1 VSTRGL
7 SCYTAALFRYLDVE
21 WDAAALVARSVRLAV
36 RTDLADGRL
45 AFSHHEPALDLL
57 PDGSRLRYAA
67 ACGPAAA
74 LPELAGELA
83 RHGRVV
89 IVADSARLPW
99 SVVRGSR
106 PAPHWLLVDGRRADG
121 WHVVDSFAA
130 QLPAGEQLPHCGW
143 LSTAGLS
150 DAMRLPPSWAPE
162 QELRN
167 VLAFGSPVSIPR
179 GGALWLRRSR
189 EPAGPAAGE
198 SGRWLCGD
206 AGALPFL
213 ISYLTDPGAGAARH
227 LDDIWAA
234 AGHRSFAYRWQL
246 AADPGDR
253 DRRALGEALS
263 RWEKLPQLLRLAVE
277 SAGRGRPRPTLV
289 RTALEALLRAE
300 EVLR

>member
-1 VSTRGL
+1 VSPRGL
-7 SCYTAALFRYLDVE
+7 SCYTAGLFRYLDVE

-36 RTDLADGRL
+36 RMGPTDGCL
-45 AFSHHEPALDLL
+45 AFSHHEPSLDLL
-57 PDGSRLRYAA
+57 PDGTRLRYAA
-67 ACGPAAA
+67 ACAPPAA

-89 IVADSARLPW
+89 IVVDSSRLPW
-99 SVVRGSR
+99 SVARGGR
-106 PAPHWLLVDGRRADG
+106 QAPHWLLVDGRHAGG
-121 WHVVDSFAA
+121 WHVVDSFTA
-130 QLPAGEQLPHCGW
+130 QLPAGEQLPHSGW

-167 VLAFGSPVSIPR
+167 VLAFGSPVRVPR

-189 EPAGPAAGE
+189 EPAGPAAGD

-206 AGALPFL
+206 ASALPFL
-213 ISYLTDPGAGAARH
+213 ISYLADHGAGAARH
-227 LDDIWAA
+227 LDDLWAA
-234 AGHRSFAYRWQL
+234 SGHRSFAYRWRL
-246 AADPGDR
+246 AGDPGDR

-263 RWEKLPQLLRLAVE
+263 GWERLPQLLRLAVE
-277 SAGRGRPRPTLV
+277 SAGRGRPRPSLV

-300 EVLR
+300 EALR